1 MGARRGLPKHDP
13 VLLRRSGR
21 SVQVAMTGFQR
32 LCLAACVVVFGLI
45 VLGGVVRATDSGLG
59 CPDWPRCHGSFI
71 PKWETH
77 TMIEWSHRATAS
89 IAGFLILGVLIGAWR
104 SYRHTPAILYPA
116 IATFVLL
123 FFQAWLGRETVL
135 NDLPEEVVAVHLATA
150 FVILSLLILIT
161 MTAFSIARPSTAPRT
176 PRNLAGLATVLA
188 GGTYALAIIGS
199 YVSGAGYSLSCSGW
213 PLCNG
218 QLIPNGGTDVQTI
231 FAHRMLALLVSVV
244 LVSMTWMAWRNARRD
259 RTMALLLTATSGIFV
274 LQSIIGAANIWTQLA
289 NWVAAV
295 HLACAALLWVTV
307 VLVNMRAHRL
317 FELLP
322 RRSHAHSNTDL
333 AGATQ

>member
-1 MGARRGLPKHDP
+1 
-13 VLLRRSGR
+13 
-21 SVQVAMTGFQR
+21 MTGFQR
-32 LCLAACVVVFGLI
+32 LCFAACIVVFGLI

-77 TMIEWSHRATAS
+77 TMIEWSHRFTAS
-89 IAGFLILGVLIGAWR
+89 IAGFLILGVLIGAVR
-104 SYRHTPAILYPA
+104 SYRHTPAVLYPS
-116 IATFVLL
+116 IAVFILL

-135 NDLPEEVVAVHLATA
+135 NDLPEEVVALHLATA
-150 FVILSLLILIT
+150 LVILSLLVLIT
-161 MTAFSIARPSTAPRT
+161 MTSYSITHPSTAPRAS
-176 PRNLAGLATVLA
+176 RNIAGFATVLA

-218 QLIPNGGTDVQTI
+218 QLIPAGGTDVQTI
-231 FAHRMLALLVSVV
+231 FAHRMLALLVGLV
-244 LVSMTWMAWRNARRD
+244 LVAMTVLAWRNVKRD
-259 RTMALLLTATSGIFV
+259 RAMALLVTATSAIFV
-274 LQSIIGAANIWTQLA
+274 TQSIVGAANIWTQLA

-295 HLACAALLWVTV
+295 HLAMAALLWVAV
-307 VLVNMRAHRL
+307 LLVNMRAHRL
-317 FELLP
+317 YELLP
-322 RRSHAHSNTDL
+322 RRSHSRTNTDL